1 MKLRTSYPEPCKT
14 WARVVARV
22 VSVEACAIDGEAFRR
37 FTAGDI
43 KTQSLRIYS
52 GTYIWNFSYAIAYC
66 CQQLSVGILSRLGR
80 VQLCSGFQ
88 GQEKQLQPSSRKEE
102 LHPHFRPQSGCLIK
116 TFTWARFSRIL
127 IIRAITRLER
137 AGLQR
142 AVHAALDFQS
152 GFWISRCES
161 RRDESLNAG
170 AISNTASSDR
180 TYECF

>member
-142 AVHAALDFQS
+142 GSPCRSRFPVGVLDFQVRKQEGRVS
-152 GFWISRCES
+152 Q
-161 RRDESLNAG
+161 RRGNLEHGL
-170 AISNTASSDR
+170 
-180 TYECF
+180 E